1 MGHMTVLI
9 LLFATALILL
19 LGVIWVARRARGTPV
34 LVFPLLAAGLSVA
47 LSTLA
52 SVDPLRSIFG
62 LTVTMIVI
70 VVYMVLV
77 DLDGD
82 IVGRALAVLFYLLA
96 LIGVLDAGAKAI
108 PLLFTTERFSFYA
121 LAASPLGMN
130 SNIYAIL
137 VVVGSALA
145 VKRLRMATGKWKIRV
160 GIWLATSYVALAL
173 SMSRGA
179 WLGWL
184 AGAITLVALDP
195 DARAALVKRG
205 RVVGVLIGVGV
216 LNPVV
221 LRVMH
226 RLGQPTYES
235 AALGTTGRRLIWQGA
250 VEQFLERPIL
260 GVGPWNFGPLFDERY
275 APVTYKPHAHNLVL
289 QTAAEMGV
297 VGVLAVLAV
306 LVTALVLIVRAYR
319 DPERR
324 ETAVLAGALFVALMV
339 EGMVDYPYA
348 GPTVDILILAVWNRV
363 FPANIPT
370 ARWHL
375 VVISVAFGLML
386 VAQVGAYLLT

>member
-1 MGHMTVLI
+1 MTILI
-9 LLFATALILL
+9 LLIATALILL

-34 LVFPLLAAGLSVA
+34 LLFPLLAAGLSVA
-47 LSTLA
+47 LSTLF

-77 DLDGD
+77 DLDSE
-82 IVGRALAVLFYLLA
+82 IMGRGLAVLLYLLA
-96 LIGVLDAGAKAI
+96 LIGVLDAGRKAI
-108 PLLFTTERFSFYA
+108 PLLFTPERFSFYA

-137 VVVGSALA
+137 MVVGSALA
-145 VKRLRMATGKWKIRV
+145 VKRLRTASRKWKIRV
-160 GIWLATSYVALAL
+160 AIWLATSYVALAL

-179 WLGWL
+179 WIGWV

-195 DARAALVKRG
+195 DVRAALVKRG

-226 RLGQPTYES
+226 RLAQPTYES

-250 VEQFLERPIL
+250 VEQFLERPVL

-275 APVTYKPHAHNLVL
+275 APVTYKPHAHSLVL
-289 QTAAEMGV
+289 QTAAETGI
-297 VGVLAVLAV
+297 VGVLALLAV
-306 LVTALVLIVRAYR
+306 LATALVLIVRAYR
-319 DPERR
+319 DRGRR
-324 ETAVLAGALFVALMV
+324 EAAALAGALFVALMA
-339 EGMVDYPYA
+339 EGMVDYAYA

-370 ARWHL
+370 ARWHI

-386 VAQVGAYLLT
+386 AAQVGAYLLTSP

>member
-1 MGHMTVLI
+1 MTILI
-9 LLFATALILL
+9 LLIATALILL

-34 LVFPLLAAGLSVA
+34 LLFPLLAAGLSVA
-47 LSTLA
+47 LSTLT

-77 DLDGD
+77 DLDSE
-82 IVGRALAVLFYLLA
+82 IVGRGLAVLLYLLA
-96 LIGVLDAGAKAI
+96 LIGVLDAGRKAI

-137 VVVGSALA
+137 LVVGSALA
-145 VKRLRMATGKWKIRV
+145 VKRLRTASGKWKIRV
-160 GIWLATSYVALAL
+160 AIWLATSYVALAL

-179 WLGWL
+179 WIGWV

-195 DARAALVKRG
+195 EACAALAKPGRAAGALIT
-205 RVVGVLIGVGV
+205 VGLI
-216 LNPVV
+216 NPVV
-221 LRVMH
+221 LRALH
-226 RLGQPTYES
+226 RLAQPTYE
-235 AALGTTGRRLIWQGA
+235 ATALGTTGRRLIWQGA
-250 VEQFLERPIL
+250 IEQFLERPIL
-260 GVGPWNFGPLFDERY
+260 GVGPWNFGPLFDARY
-275 APVTYKPHAHNLVL
+275 APATYKPHAHNLVL
-289 QTAAEMGV
+289 QTAAETGI
-297 VGVLAVLAV
+297 VGVLALLAV

-319 DPERR
+319 DPAHR
-324 ETAVLAGALFVALMV
+324 EAAVLAAALFVALMA
-339 EGMVDYPYA
+339 EGLVDYAYA

-375 VVISVAFGLML
+375 AVISAAFGLML
-386 VAQVGAYLLT
+386 AAQVATYLLT

>member
-1 MGHMTVLI
+1 MTILI
-9 LLFATALILL
+9 LLIATALILL

-34 LVFPLLAAGLSVA
+34 LLFPLLAAGLSVA
-47 LSTLA
+47 LSTLT

-77 DLDGD
+77 DLDSE
-82 IVGRALAVLFYLLA
+82 IMGRGLAVLLYLLA
-96 LIGVLDAGAKAI
+96 LIGVLDAGAKAV

-145 VKRLRMATGKWKIRV
+145 VKRLRTAAGKWKFRV
-160 GIWLATSYVALAL
+160 GIWLVTSYVALAL

-179 WLGWL
+179 WLGWV
-184 AGAITLVALDP
+184 AGAITLIALSP
-195 DARAALVKRG
+195 DVRAALVKRG

-226 RLGQPTYES
+226 RLAQPTYES

-260 GVGPWNFGPLFDERY
+260 GVGPWNFGPLFDARY
-275 APVTYKPHAHNLVL
+275 APATYKPHAHNVVL
-289 QTAAEMGV
+289 QTAAETGI

-306 LVTALVLIVRAYR
+306 LVTALVLIVHAYR
-319 DPERR
+319 DPARR
-324 ETAVLAGALFVALMV
+324 EAAVLAAALFVALMA

-386 VAQVGAYLLT
+386 AAQVGAYLLTSP